1 MGQSSNVAAASK
13 HHLPGMPTRVH
24 STGTSRPTQAEGLST
39 VVPATQVSCLRLRK
53 EIRAVLMFMP
63 SGGFGI
69 WGLQSMHMLAE
80 TALLELLCGTPCRR

>member
-53 EIRAVLMFMP
+53 EIRAVLMVHAFRRVWDL
-63 SGGFGI
+63 GFAVDAHASRDCI
-69 WGLQSMHMLAE
+69 A
-80 TALLELLCGTPCRR
+80 